1 MSMTI
6 RATRARLRSRRGAAV
21 AAVVLLI
28 AAVQMVA
35 ITSIGGGR
43 HDADQAIRRVMT
55 QRAYFAADAAALIA
69 SRQAQSGMTPPAA
82 GTALV
87 VGNATAT
94 FKQTTGALT
103 AGDIIVEGKADN
115 SARRVKISLST
126 VIP

>member
-1 MSMTI
+1 MTTTNTTI
-6 RATRARLRSRRGAAV
+6 PSNNRRGAAV
-21 AAVVLLI
+21 AAVVVLI

-35 ITSIGGGR
+35 ITSVGGGR

-55 QRAYFAADAAALIA
+55 QRAYFAADSAALIA
-69 SRQAQSGMTPPAA
+69 CRQAQSGQTPPAA
-82 GTALV
+82 GTTLV

-103 AGDIIVEGKADN
+103 AGDIVVEGKADN

-126 VIP
+126 SVP

>member
-1 MSMTI
+1 MTMTTPTNNS
-6 RATRARLRSRRGAAV
+6 RGRRGAAV

-28 AAVQMVA
+28 AAVQMIA

-69 SRQAQSGMTPPAA
+69 SRQAQLGLTPPAA
-82 GTALV
+82 GTTIT
-87 VGNATAT
+87 VGNAAAT

-126 VIP
+126 VVP

>member
-1 MSMTI
+1 MSMT
-6 RATRARLRSRRGAAV
+6 RPTSLAGSRNRRGAAV

-35 ITSIGGGR
+35 ITSVGGGR

-69 SRQAQSGMTPPAA
+69 SRQAQSGLTPPTA
-82 GTALV
+82 GTSLA

-126 VIP
+126 VVP